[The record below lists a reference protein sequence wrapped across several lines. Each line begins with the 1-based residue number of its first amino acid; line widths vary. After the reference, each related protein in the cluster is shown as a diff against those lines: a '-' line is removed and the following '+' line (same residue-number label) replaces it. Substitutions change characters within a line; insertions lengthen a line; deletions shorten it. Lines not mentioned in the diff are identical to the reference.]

1 MKKLYK
7 EFFEIPKEGPIRDKV
22 MRASVMSIAAIVVA
36 CLVVMGTMA
45 YAYYAAN
52 DIVIVENR
60 IVAKEY
66 KLDIQIFCDGAPV
79 PVTENH
85 FTAQAGKIYEI
96 QMAYVEGSAKTGFC
110 HVAVGDRVYHTVQIG
125 ADQAAPDGRRDAMTF
140 YLVPEGTGSIQV
152 TFEAQ
157 WGTSSRYD
165 AQMPDYILPGDQVKL
180 SLIDGEME
188 QTYAVKDGDT
198 MWMVAQQYH
207 TTVERI
213 AAYNEIDVH
222 DPLWVGQ
229 VLRIPPSTWM
239 PS

>member
-7 EFFEIPKEGPIRDKV
+7 EFFEIPKEGPIREKV
-22 MRASVMSIAAIVVA
+22 MRASVMSITAIVVA
-36 CLVVMGTMA
+36 CLVIMGTMA
-45 YAYYAAN
+45 YAYYTAN
-52 DIVIVENR
+52 DIVVVENR

-66 KLDIQIFCDGAPV
+66 KLDIQVFCDGTSV

-85 FTAQAGKIYEI
+85 FTAQTGKTYEI
-96 QMAYVEGSAKTGFC
+96 QMAYVEGSTKTGFC
-110 HVAVGDRVYHTVQIG
+110 HVLVGDREYHTVQIG
-125 ADQAAPDGRRDAMTF
+125 VDQAATDGRRDTLSF

-152 TFEAQ
+152 TFDAQ

-165 AQMPDYILPGDQVKL
+165 AQTPDYILPDSQVKL
-180 SLIDGEME
+180 FLVEGEME
-188 QTYAVKDGDT
+188 QTYTVQEDDT
-198 MWMVAQQYH
+198 MWLVAQQYN

-229 VLRIPPSTWM
+229 VLRIPPAAWTMS
-239 PS
+239 